1 MKAAHAIKGS
11 ENNNQLD
18 IAAIEREREL
28 RVLRR
33 AEEEVKWGRAASA
46 RTRGRPRV
54 GGKNREAGESTEATD
69 ARG

>member
-28 RVLRR
+28 RVLI
-33 AEEEVKWGRAASA
+33 GL
-46 RTRGRPRV
+46 RG
-54 GGKNREAGESTEATD
+54 EGEGSSI
-69 ARG
+69 